1 MQAKVLTI
9 SLMVGVFAFMGLL
22 NSTAFSGDHEEITK
36 YYESCIFREIKKCD
50 LKLVLFSKSKSKNLQ
65 DYAKMEAK
73 KAEFFKAEK
82 DMLVK
87 EMIETQLDPKHYKIE
102 LFLNHRFQEWNRH
115 KN

>member
-22 NSTAFSGDHEEITK
+22 NSIAFSGDHEELAK

-50 LKLVLFSKSKSKNLQ
+50 LKLVLFSKSRSKNLQ
-65 DYAKMEAK
+65 DYAKMEAQ

-102 LFLNHRFQEWNRH
+102 FFLNSRFQEWNRY

>member
-1 MQAKVLTI
+1 MQVKVLTI
-9 SLMVGVFAFMGLL
+9 SLIVGVFALIGLS
-22 NSTAFSGDHEEITK
+22 NSTVFSGDQEEIAK
-36 YYESCIFREIKKCD
+36 YYGSCIIREIKKCD
-50 LKLVLFSKSKSKNLQ
+50 FKLILLNKSKSENLQ
-65 DYAKMEAK
+65 NYAKMEAL

-102 LFLNHRFQEWNRH
+102 LFLDSRFQEWNRH